1 MQVLVSVLRI
11 GIRIQ
16 IQIYRIHMF
25 LGLLD
30 PDPDPLVTSMDPDP
44 ALIRILQSLSENTKK
59 NLDSTVL

>member
-11 GIRIQ
+11 RIRIR

-25 LGLLD
+25 LGFL
-30 PDPDPLVTSMDPDP
+30 DPDPLVISMDPDP
-44 ALIRILQSLSENTKK
+44 ALIRILQSLSENSKK